1 MTRPVERTISVIAA
15 RRFLYNLL
23 NNEDT
28 GAEIKRQAQTLLR
41 HYPSANEVIQMA
53 RKEEHL
59 RTLMKVTMTN
69 TLLAT
74 TEADDSGQL
83 ELLILQ
89 DGEIRT

>member
-23 NNEDT
+23 NSEDT

>member
-28 GAEIKRQAQTLLR
+28 NAEIKRQAQTLLR
-41 HYPSANEVIQMA
+41 HYPSAREVMQLA

-59 RTLMKVTMTN
+59 RTLMKLTMTN
-69 TLLAT
+69 TLLAR
-74 TEADDSGQL
+74 A
-83 ELLILQ
+83 
-89 DGEIRT
+89 